1 MAKFDL
7 ARGQTSL
14 DSHTAVKE
22 KNYVALLRPKLIFR
36 ALTNFCRFDIEFS
49 GYKIY
54 SLACSFGGLSCK
66 IHKQCLVDAYVIS
79 PH

>member
-14 DSHTAVKE
+14 DSHAAVKG
-22 KNYVALLRPKLIFR
+22 KFSVVLLHSKRVYRDR
-36 ALTNFCRFDIEFS
+36 AEFMRFGIEFS

-54 SLACSFGGLSCK
+54 SRACSFGLQCK

-79 PH
+79 SH

>member
-1 MAKFDL
+1 MAKFNL
-7 ARGQTSL
+7 ARGQTSS
-14 DSHTAVKE
+14 DSHAAVKE
-22 KNYVALLRPKLIFR
+22 KIYVSLLRPKLIFR

-54 SLACSFGGLSCK
+54 SRACSFGLSCK

-79 PH
+79 PQ

>member
-1 MAKFDL
+1 MAQFDL
-7 ARGQTSL
+7 VRGQTSL
-14 DSHTAVKE
+14 DSHAAVKG
-22 KNYVALLRPKLIFR
+22 KFSVLLLRSKLIFR

-54 SLACSFGGLSCK
+54 SLACSFGLSCK